1 MSVKGMWFTK
11 IQQLSEKE
19 TAPFTEKGEVGS
31 ASDGFIYWL
40 IDFS

>member
-1 MSVKGMWFTK
+1 MSDKGMCFTK

-19 TAPFTEKGEVGS
+19 TAPFTEEGEVGS

-40 IDFS
+40 IDFN

>member
-1 MSVKGMWFTK
+1 MLFTK
-11 IQQLSEKE
+11 IQQLSEKG
-19 TAPFTEKGEVGS
+19 TAPFTEEGEAGS